1 MSEHQLTIIL
11 GRIKKILINVSNNF
25 VTSFYSS
32 NFNALNVLQKVSKEI
47 VTTRHQPPLPH
58 YDVTILAASKSM
70 I

>member
-47 VTTRHQPPLPH
+47 VTMRHQPPPYPTMMSLFWQLLK
-58 YDVTILAASKSM
+58 V
-70 I
+70 